1 LHWLRYKCKGI
12 ARGAP
17 RDLAAPQYGRKRRVP
32 FRLRPPDAARR
43 SGRPFKLSRK
53 TEMRLLPQTSA
64 PLRAPRALLQLA
76 RLARILGVAALLAAC
91 APQLASAAPQQAP
104 NSRVV
109 LDLPPGYTPSPLFSG
124 FQNDALGV
132 SFIILEAP
140 VDEYDK
146 MAQGFTPQELKKRGI
161 TDVRPASIARSDPH
175 IYMRARQVSEAGT
188 YEKFFVLFRT
198 HDQTILVSVNVP
210 AKAIEDGSIKPDD
223 IAAIL
228 ATARTTEKPA
238 VRDLFSLSY
247 LGPFKE
253 AGTLV
258 GTSKVYTLDGRLEPE
273 RRGVTRSAFMVAPS
287 LDKRP
292 VADPDKLA
300 VALLASLPG
309 YKEVK
314 PGEPHDIKVGDLDG
328 VEVWADAVDE
338 DDGTPVR
345 LYQAML
351 LGKDGGY
358 YRLIGIATDADAARI
373 APQFPKIAQSFTLLP

>member
-1 LHWLRYKCKGI
+1 MWLPSPISVSQR
-12 ARGAP
+12 ARRA
-17 RDLAAPQYGRKRRVP
+17 
-32 FRLRPPDAARR
+32 AARMA
-43 SGRPFKLSRK
+43 RP
-53 TEMRLLPQTSA
+53 
-64 PLRAPRALLQLA
+64 A
-76 RLARILGVAALLAAC
+76 RVLGLAALLGAC
-91 APQLASAAPQQAP
+91 APGLAAATPQQAP

-109 LDLPPGYTPSPLFSG
+109 LDLPPDYTPSPLFSG
-124 FQNDALGV
+124 FQNEAAGV

-146 MAQGFTPQELKKRGI
+146 MAQGFTPQELAKRGI
-161 TDVRPASIARSDPH
+161 TDVRPASIGRSGPH
-175 IYMRARQVSEAGT
+175 IYMRARQTSAAGT

-198 HDQTILVSVNVP
+198 DDQTILVSANVP
-210 AKAIEDGSIKPDD
+210 AQSIEDGSVKPEE

-228 ATARTTEKPA
+228 ASAKTTEKPA

-273 RRGVTRSAFMVAPS
+273 RRGETRSAFMVAPS

-292 VADPDKLA
+292 VAEPEKLA
-300 VALLASLPG
+300 VALLAGLPG

-314 PGEPHDIKVGDLDG
+314 PGEPHDIKIGDLDG
-328 VEVWADAVDE
+328 VEVSAGAVDE
-338 DDGTPVR
+338 DDNTPVR

-358 YRLIGIATDADAARI
+358 YRLIGIVTSGE
-373 APQFPKIAQSFTLLP
+373 APDLEPEFPKITRSFALLP